1 MAGRGEDGPRQAR
14 LAPQIPL
21 TSGMLLLTYVSRMQL
36 PFPHAAMASPA
47 YARYLPEG
55 ARPRWLDSGGFLAL
69 KKGAP
74 PPPAKELCRLCEE
87 LGAEVCFAPD
97 VPPPPDADSLTYFR
111 MEDENVKAAEA
122 APCPLAPV
130 VHVHPSSAYDA
141 ALRMA
146 VRAAR
151 ALGAPLVGV
160 GGAVPHIAV
169 HRYSLVRERALAALQ
184 AAGRVHLF
192 GVGSPTSVKALSLPD
207 AISTDWAGWTLK
219 ASYGKVILPP
229 EADPRGRGGERH
241 VTGRRLHKHYP
252 VLSGQEAEA
261 LLRWLA
267 ARGYPDLPPLEE
279 FVERLRASHP
289 YRAQINAFVAL
300 RWYQERRRSYRQ
312 RLPPNGGAQRN
323 RRE

>member
-1 MAGRGEDGPRQAR
+1 
-14 LAPQIPL
+14 
-21 TSGMLLLTYVSRMQL
+21 MLLLTYVSRIQL

-47 YARYLPEG
+47 YAKYLPQL

-69 KKGAP
+69 KRGAP

-97 VPPPPDADSLTYFR
+97 IPPPPDSDSLDYFR
-111 MEDENVKAAEA
+111 MEDRNIKAAEA

-130 VHVHPSSAYDA
+130 VHVHPSSAYGA

-146 VRAAR
+146 ARAAR

-160 GGAVPHIAV
+160 GGAVPHVAV
-169 HRYSLVRERALAALQ
+169 HRYSLVRGCALAALQ
-184 AAGRVHLF
+184 AAGRAHLF
-192 GVGSPTSVKALSLPD
+192 GVGSPTSLRALSLPPEVS
-207 AISTDWAGWTLK
+207 ADWAGWTLK
-219 ASYGKVILPP
+219 ASYGKVVLPP

-241 VTGRRLHKHYP
+241 VTGRRLHKYYP
-252 VLSGQEAEA
+252 VLSGEEAEA

-279 FVERLRASHP
+279 FVERLRASHT

-300 RWYQERRRSYRQ
+300 KWYEEKR
-312 RLPPNGGAQRN
+312 GG
-323 RRE
+323 